1 MANSNFMPFSME
13 AKGNLGNTNGHFIK
27 MGLFT
32 FICVSL
38 CLSVCGLCECVCV
51 CVVCVC
57 VSAYKQCEIE
67 LKDNR
72 NRICKSIFHPL
83 PFPSSSTTHSSFP
96 FSQFVL
102 VSGELWWMDGQYL
115 YISTVRITFVK
126 CSFPPLG
133 LCFTL
138 SAIFCFAHFLPLPI
152 LILNIKI
159 YNLIHA

>member
-1 MANSNFMPFSME
+1 MCLYVF
-13 AKGNLGNTNGHFIK
+13 LCVV
-27 MGLFT
+27 
-32 FICVSL
+32 CVS
-38 CLSVCGLCECVCV
+38 VCV

-83 PFPSSSTTHSSFP
+83 PLPSSSTTHSSFP

-102 VSGELWWMDGQYL
+102 VSELWWMDGQYL

-138 SAIFCFAHFLPLPI
+138 SAIFCFAHFLPLLI

-159 YNLIHA
+159 FLNSYLNGCGSYLKCSIHLP